1 MKLKKKYFRWQ
12 MKYHF
17 DGKLWI
23 FNGWRKER
31 KVQNTAKAKKIHLSY
46 SNFPCASLF
55 FFVFV
60 YMPFFDN
67 MVSSSSLMKNIS
79 NHKKK
84 TVKFVKTKPVLFIA
98 LNTTAQMKLIS
109 SIKKEQSAFQ
119 KTCYWIFSSKE
130 LSEMDYVPIYNR
142 ETNTYVV

>member
-1 MKLKKKYFRWQ
+1 MNGKKEKFKTQLKPRKFI
-12 MKYHF
+12 YHIRISHAQVF
-17 DGKLWI
+17 
-23 FNGWRKER
+23 
-31 KVQNTAKAKKIHLSY
+31 
-46 SNFPCASLF
+46 F

-79 NHKKK
+79 NHKKKK

-119 KTCYWIFSSKE
+119 KHAIEFSHVKSYLKW
-130 LSEMDYVPIYNR
+130 
-142 ETNTYVV
+142 TTYLQS

>member
-1 MKLKKKYFRWQ
+1 LTENCGFLMDEW
-12 MKYHF
+12 
-17 DGKLWI
+17 
-23 FNGWRKER
+23 KER

-79 NHKKK
+79 NHKKNKK
-84 TVKFVKTKPVLFIA
+84 TVKFVKTKPFLFIA

-109 SIKKEQSAFQ
+109 SIKKEQYAFQ
-119 KTCYWIFSSKE
+119 KHAIEFSQVKSYLKWTMY
-130 LSEMDYVPIYNR
+130 LFTIVKLIS
-142 ETNTYVV
+142 T

>member
-1 MKLKKKYFRWQ
+1 MTENCGFLMDEGKREKLKTQLKPRKFI
-12 MKYHF
+12 YH
-17 DGKLWI
+17 I
-23 FNGWRKER
+23 RISHAQ
-31 KVQNTAKAKKIHLSY
+31 V
-46 SNFPCASLF
+46 F

-79 NHKKK
+79 NHKKNKK

-119 KTCYWIFSSKE
+119 KHAIEFSHVKSYLKW
-130 LSEMDYVPIYNR
+130 
-142 ETNTYVV
+142 TTYLQS

>member
-1 MKLKKKYFRWQ
+1 

-17 DGKLWI
+17 HGKLWI

-55 FFVFV
+55 FSFSCICHFLTTW
-60 YMPFFDN
+60 YHHRHWWKTFQTT
-67 MVSSSSLMKNIS
+67 KN
-79 NHKKK
+79 
-84 TVKFVKTKPVLFIA
+84 TVKFVKTKPFLFIVP
-98 LNTTAQMKLIS
+98 NTTAQMKLIS

-119 KTCYWIFSSKE
+119 KHAIEFSHVKSSQTK
-130 LSEMDYVPIYNR
+130 
-142 ETNTYVV
+142 TTYLQSWN